1 MKNFVIDLNYCNG
14 CYACQIG
21 CKDEHCGNDWPGYAK
36 SQPEVGHFWLKI
48 DEKVR
53 GTVPKVYVTYVPVM
67 CQHCED
73 APCIKAFPDVIYRRK
88 DGLVIIDPD
97 KCPPNREIADACP
110 YGAIYW
116 NENLAIAQKCTGC
129 AHLWDDGWDKPR
141 CADNCPTDAIV
152 MGEEADLKDKIAK
165 AEVLHPEYGTKPRVY
180 YINLP
185 KKWIGGTVYDPAAM
199 EVIIGAKVS
208 LSGAGSATVETD
220 EFGDFWFRGLKDDA
234 EYTVTIEANG
244 KKAAFECYTDQEIN
258 LGDIAM

>member
-14 CYACQIG
+14 CYSCQIG
-21 CKDEHCGNDWPGYAK
+21 CKDEHCGNDWTPYAK
-36 SQPEVGHFWLKI
+36 PQPEVGHFWLKI

-53 GTVPKVYVTYVPVM
+53 GTVPKVYVTYVPVL
-67 CQHCED
+67 CQHCDEC
-73 APCIKAFPDVIYRRK
+73 PVVTAFPEAVYRRP
-88 DGLVIIDPD
+88 DGLVIIDPE
-97 KCPPNREIADACP
+97 KCPPNRAIVDACP
-110 YGAIYW
+110 YGAVYW
-116 NENLAIAQKCTGC
+116 NDTLAIAQKCTGC
-129 AHLWDDGWDKPR
+129 AHLMDDGWDKPR

-185 KKWIGGTVYDPAAM
+185 KKWIAGTVYDPEAM
-199 EVIIGAKVS
+199 EVIIGAKVT

-234 EYTVTIEANG
+234 EYTVTIEAKG
-244 KKAAFECYTDQEIN
+244 KKATFECYTDQELN